1 MFAYWNLL
9 QSNVS
14 FWFNITV
21 YLLWLKIRL
30 TVQSFLLI
38 HLDQSISGVFSD
50 APLWGKETGMSGE
63 ELAADSSNYSVSPT
77 GQEWTTF
84 RSISKTRVPA
94 SLNVSPKR
102 LFRYVPVLSGW
113 VLSNRSTRRIM
124 KTLLHILYGFR
135 IHLLK
140 NLTIL
145 ILLSSKKEP

>member
-1 MFAYWNLL
+1 MIEDKTNCAKLPPDSL
-9 QSNVS
+9 GS
-14 FWFNITV
+14 
-21 YLLWLKIRL
+21 
-30 TVQSFLLI
+30 I
-38 HLDQSISGVFSD
+38 HLRSVFLMLLCE
-50 APLWGKETGMSGE
+50 ARRRGCPERMSGE
-63 ELAADSSNYSVSPT
+63 ELAADSSNYSASPT

-84 RSISKTRVPA
+84 RSISKTHVPA

-102 LFRYVPVLSGW
+102 LFRYVP